1 MIASTLVL
9 IAAAISG
16 VRGVGEEKID
26 PISMSGVELTFMYSE
41 VGESEVREQKNKSEN
56 AVLAYDKCTITFSV
70 VSWNPC
76 VAH

>member
-16 VRGVGEEKID
+16 VRGEGEEKND

-41 VGESEVREQKNKSEN
+41 VEGESELRE
-56 AVLAYDKCTITFSV
+56 
-70 VSWNPC
+70 
-76 VAH
+76 